1 MRRIALTDGQAW
13 DLESEITGYIVD
25 NGYEK
30 KYARRYL
37 KELGAPPDVVVAI
50 LARVDNVIAEQNTL
64 EGCPP
69 SRDNAEMY
77 IQSYKHLDKYLNKCF
92 RVVGKRGGKKSYS
105 FNVG

>member
-1 MRRIALTDGQAW
+1 MRRIVLTDGQAW

-37 KELGAPPDVVVAI
+37 KELGVPPDVVMAI

-64 EGCPP
+64 DGLPP

-77 IQSYKHLDKYLNKCF
+77 VQSFKHLDKYLDKVF
-92 RVVGKRGGKKSYS
+92 RVVGTRGGKKAYT
-105 FNVG
+105 FNIG